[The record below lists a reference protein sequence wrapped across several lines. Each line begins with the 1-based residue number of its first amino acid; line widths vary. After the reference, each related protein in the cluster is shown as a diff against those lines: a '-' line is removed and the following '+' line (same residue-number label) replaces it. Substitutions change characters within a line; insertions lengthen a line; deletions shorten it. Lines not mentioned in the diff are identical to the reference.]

1 MARVQR
7 TKREAPEFIEK
18 VIDIA
23 RVAKVVKGG
32 RRFSFRAMVVI
43 GDGKGKIGLGCGKSN
58 EVMGAIQKGILDAKR
73 RMIVINRRGT
83 TIPHQ
88 VTGAFKA
95 ARVLM
100 RPASDGTG
108 VIAGGTVRMV
118 AECAGIQN
126 ILSKSLGSDSKIN
139 IAKATLAGLTSLR
152 TVEQIAAL
160 RGKSIEELR
169 PSAARAR

>member
-7 TKREAPEFIEK
+7 MKREAPEFIEK
-18 VIDIA
+18 VLDIA

-58 EVMGAIQKGILDAKR
+58 EVMGAIQKAILDAKR
-73 RMIVINRRGT
+73 RMVMIPRRGT

-88 VTGAFKA
+88 VIGTFKA
-95 ARVLM
+95 ARVVM
-100 RPASDGTG
+100 RPASEGTG
-108 VIAGGTVRMV
+108 VIAGGTVRAV
-118 AECAGIQN
+118 AECAGITN

-139 IAKATLAGLTSLR
+139 IARAAISGLTSMR
-152 TVEQIAAL
+152 TLEQVAML
-160 RGKSIEELR
+160 RGKSLEELR
-169 PSAARAR
+169 TR

>member
-1 MARVQR
+1 M
-7 TKREAPEFIEK
+7 KKEAPEFIEK
-18 VIDIA
+18 VLDIA

-83 TIPHQ
+83 TIPHK
-88 VTGAFKA
+88 VTGTFKA
-95 ARVLM
+95 AKVLM
-100 RPASDGTG
+100 IPASDGTG
-108 VIAGGTVRMV
+108 VIAGGTVRAV

-152 TVEQIAAL
+152 TIEQIAAL

-169 PSAARAR
+169 PSIVRAR